1 MWKEENN
8 ALTRTYEFKDFV
20 AAIAFM
26 VNAAMY
32 INSLNHHPEW
42 TNVYNK
48 VMVKLQ
54 THDAGN
60 TVTDKDRDLAK
71 VLDKVYEEVMN
82 KGTEPS

>member
-1 MWKEENN
+1 MWKEEKD
-8 ALTRTYEFKDFV
+8 ALHRTYEFKTFV

-32 INSLNHHPEW
+32 IEQLDHHPEW

-48 VMVKLQ
+48 VMVKLT

-60 TVTDKDRDLAK
+60 TVTDKDHELSK
-71 VLDKVYEEVMN
+71 VLDKVYEEVMS
-82 KGTEPS
+82 KG